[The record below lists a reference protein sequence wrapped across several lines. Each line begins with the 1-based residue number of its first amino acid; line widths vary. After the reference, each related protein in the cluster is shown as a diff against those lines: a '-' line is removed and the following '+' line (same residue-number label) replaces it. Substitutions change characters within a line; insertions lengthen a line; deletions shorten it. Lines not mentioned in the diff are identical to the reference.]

1 MKPLPLKNVMRK
13 LRVIISDDGYRLE
26 HAAGSATYDRYGVRA
41 EVHGIPEYFPDNL
54 CIEDRQAQAGETSCI
69 NETSVR
75 LVVNDA
81 IQDALKPGGLLH
93 FRK

>member
-1 MKPLPLKNVMRK
+1 MKPLLLKNVMRK
-13 LRVIISDDGYRLE
+13 LLVIISDDGYRLE
-26 HAAGSATYDRYGVRA
+26 NAAGSAIYDRYGVRA

-54 CIEDRQAQAGETSCI
+54 CIEDRQAQPAETNCI

>member
-1 MKPLPLKNVMRK
+1 MHK

-26 HAAGSATYDRYGVRA
+26 NTAGSATYDRYGVRA

-54 CIEDRQAQAGETSCI
+54 CIEDRQAQPAETSRI

-75 LVVNDA
+75 LVVDDA
-81 IQDALKPGGLLH
+81 IQDALKPGGLLY

>member
-1 MKPLPLKNVMRK
+1 MKPLPLKNVMHK
-13 LRVIISDDGYRLE
+13 LRVIISDNGYRLE
-26 HAAGSATYDRYGVRA
+26 NAAGFATYDRYGVRA

-54 CIEDRQAQAGETSCI
+54 CIEDRQAQPAETSCI

>member
-1 MKPLPLKNVMRK
+1 MQHLPLKNVMHK

-26 HAAGSATYDRYGVRA
+26 NTAGSATYDRYGVRA

-54 CIEDRQAQAGETSCI
+54 CIEDRQAQPAETSRI

-75 LVVNDA
+75 LVVDDA
-81 IQDALKPGGLLH
+81 IQDALKPGGLLY